1 MIKVDTSITIELEQE
16 GETIVLVLTVEEAR
30 ALKDELIRAV
40 GARPDPPRGPLA
52 PVINITPSKNSG
64 FLNTDAIATKR
75 VSPADH
81 VMANGQKIPEHLL
94 KRAEAAR
101 QKAAAP
107 DVRGNGVLHPNDR
120 PQCHCGSTGWGTNGC
135 CGVSGCN
142 NVPA

>member
-1 MIKVDTSITIELEQE
+1 MTIKVDTSITIELEQE

-52 PVINITPSKNSG
+52 PVINITPPKNSG
-64 FLNTDAIATKR
+64 FLNTDAIAQR
-75 VSPADH
+75 RLE
-81 VMANGQKIPEHLL
+81 QKIPQHLL
-94 KRAEAAR
+94 DRAQAR
-101 QKAAAP
+101 REVVDSKK
-107 DVRGNGVLHPNDR
+107 
-120 PQCHCGSTGWGTNGC
+120 CHCGDAGWGENGC